1 MAKENRINKG
11 KADSVVITFGKG
23 FNCAQ
28 SMLSEYGPELGLDRE
43 TALRV
48 SGAFGGGMGKTG
60 NMCGAVT
67 GALMIIGLKYASVD
81 VKDKKAKKKTE
92 DMAREFMSAFEARN
106 GSIVCRDL
114 LGCDISSPEAE
125 KQKKQL
131 KKACSGFISNAVKL
145 VEEILK
151 K

>member
-1 MAKENRINKG
+1 MAKDSRINKG
-11 KADSVVITFGKG
+11 KADFVVTTFGTG

-28 SMLSEYGPELGLDRE
+28 AMLSEYGPELGLDRE

-67 GALMIIGLKYASVD
+67 GALMIIGLKFASVD

-125 KQKKQL
+125 KQKKSI
-131 KKACSGFISNAVKL
+131 KKACSGFIRDAVEL
-145 VEEILK
+145 VEQILK